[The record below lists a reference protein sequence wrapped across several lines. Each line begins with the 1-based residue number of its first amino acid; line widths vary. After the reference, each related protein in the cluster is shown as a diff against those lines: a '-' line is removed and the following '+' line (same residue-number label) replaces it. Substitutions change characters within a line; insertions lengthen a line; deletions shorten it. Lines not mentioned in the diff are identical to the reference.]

1 MKKSILIILLGFCTL
16 SITAQTVVEPFALQD
31 VRLLPSRFQRNMQR
45 DSAWIASIPVGRLL
59 HSFRNTAGVY
69 SAYEGGYDAGLR
81 LGGWESLDCD
91 LRGHITGHLLSA
103 MAYLQMREKADSLV
117 QGLAE
122 VQRQY
127 GTGYLSAFGEGLID
141 RNIQGKSVWAPFY
154 TLHKILQG
162 LIDQYQLCGNETALQ
177 VARGMGDWAY
187 NKLKPLSEE
196 TRLKMIRNEFGGF
209 NEAMYN
215 LYAITKD
222 EKYLWVARFFYHNDK
237 VDPLKAPSPS
247 GRAGGGGDLGTNHA
261 NTFIPKLLGECR
273 NYELFGDADS
283 RRAAE
288 NLFWTLVNDH
298 AFVTGEVSD
307 KEHLFKPEAQSKH
320 LTGYDGENCCTYNL
334 LKLADRLFTYQP
346 DSRIADYYERALYNH
361 ILGQQDT
368 LSSMVCYFTPL
379 MTGGYRL
386 YSTRDSSFWCC
397 VGSGFESHAKYQSS
411 IYFRGVEQLGSKGV
425 SRKVLYVN
433 LFIPSELNWNGI
445 IVRQETAF
453 PESNKT
459 TIKISGNLKHETLN
473 LKLRYPY
480 WATYMKVNGKKV
492 KAGKDGYADI
502 KCSISRSTKG
512 RLLPAG
518 RKNVQC
524 SMEIEF
530 GMTLREEATKDDPS
544 RVALLYGPVVLGGR
558 LAEVAH
564 PFSDPTKHNDYY
576 TFDYGKHAEV
586 QLGNVKHLGGL
597 KWSMA
602 LSSAA
607 WLVQEPLTIR
617 SALPLGSSKNHE
629 PLTTNHEPLTIMPF
643 YDLQRCRYVVYWK
656 K

>member
-1 MKKSILIILLGFCTL
+1 MKKHFCFLVSLYYL
-16 SITAQTVVEPFALQD
+16 SIAVGQTITCEPFELKD

-45 DSAWIASIPVGRLL
+45 DSAWIASIPVNRLL
-59 HSFRNTAGVY
+59 HSFRNTAGVF
-69 SAYEGGYDAGLR
+69 SALEGGYDSGLK
-81 LGGWESLDCD
+81 LGGWESPDCD

-103 MAYLQMREKADSLV
+103 MAYLQMKEKADSLV

-127 GTGYLSAFGEGLID
+127 GTGYLSAYGEGLID

-162 LIDQYQLCGNETALQ
+162 LIDQYTMCGNETALE
-177 VARGMGDWAY
+177 VAKGMGDWAY

-215 LYAITKD
+215 LYSLTRD
-222 EKYLWVARFFYHNDK
+222 EKYLWVARFFQ
-237 VDPLKAPSPS
+237 APHLSPQ
-247 GRAGGGGDLGTNHA
+247 GGKIDLGTGHA
-261 NTFIPKLLGECR
+261 NTLIPKFLGECR
-273 NYELFGDADS
+273 NYELGNPQPNNDIPLPQGGGREGAS
-283 RRAAE
+283 A
-288 NLFWTLVNDH
+288 LFWTLVNDH

-346 DSRIADYYERALYNH
+346 DSKIADYYERALYNH

-397 VGSGFESHAKYQSS
+397 VGSGFENHAKYQSS
-411 IYFRGVEQLGSKGV
+411 IYFKSSPLGGTGGGL
-425 SRKVLYVN
+425 LYVN
-433 LFIPSELNWNGI
+433 LFIPSEVNWDGT
-445 IVRQETAF
+445 IVRQETTF

-459 TIKISGNLKHETLN
+459 TITVRGDLKHETLN

-480 WATYMKVNGKKV
+480 WATYMKVNGKKM
-492 KAGKDGYADI
+492 KPGKDGYVEVKSEKLKVKSGEVVAE
-502 KCSISRSTKG
+502 
-512 RLLPAG
+512 
-518 RKNVQC
+518 V
-524 SMEIEF
+524 EF
-530 GMTLREEATKDDPS
+530 GMSLHEEATKDDPS
-544 RVALLYGPVVLGGR
+544 RIALMYGPIVLGGR
-558 LAEVAH
+558 LADVAH

-576 TFDYGKHAEV
+576 TFDYGKHADV
-586 QLGNVKHLGGL
+586 QLGEVKHLGGL
-597 KWSMA
+597 NFESNGIQIA
-602 LSSAA
+602 
-607 WLVQEPLTIR
+607 
-617 SALPLGSSKNHE
+617 
-629 PLTTNHEPLTIMPF
+629 PF
-643 YDLQRCRYVVYWK
+643 YNMQHCRYVVYWK

>member
-1 MKKSILIILLGFCTL
+1 MKKILCFFVSLC
-16 SITAQTVVEPFALQD
+16 SITFAIGQVQVQPFALTD
-31 VRLLPSRFQRNMQR
+31 VKLLPSRFQRNMQR
-45 DSAWIASIPVGRLL
+45 DSAWIASIPVNRLL
-59 HSFRNTAGVY
+59 HSFRNTAGVF
-69 SAYEGGYDAGLR
+69 SGKEGGYDDVLR

-103 MAYLQMREKADSLV
+103 MANLQMKQKADSLV

-122 VQRQY
+122 VQKQY

-141 RNIQGKSVWAPFY
+141 RNLAGKGGVWAPWY

-162 LIDQYQLCGNETALQ
+162 LIDQYTMCGNEKALE
-177 VARGMGDWAY
+177 VAKGMGDWAY
-187 NKLKPLSEE
+187 NKTKNLTDEQRQKA
-196 TRLKMIRNEFGGF
+196 IRNEFGGF

-215 LYAITKD
+215 LYAITKN
-222 EKYLWVARFFYHNDK
+222 ENYLWVARFFYHNDK
-237 VDPLKAPSPS
+237 IDPLKA
-247 GRAGGGGDLGTNHA
+247 GNKDLGTNHA

-273 NYELFGDADS
+273 NYELFGDESS
-283 RRAAE
+283 RQAATILY
-288 NLFWTLVNDH
+288 NTLVNDH

-307 KEHLFKPEAQSKH
+307 KEHLFKPETQSKH

-346 DSRIADYYERALYNH
+346 DSKIADYYERALYNH

-368 LSSMVCYFTPL
+368 LTSMVCYFTPL

-411 IYFRGVEQLGSKGV
+411 IYFHNDKE
-425 SRKVLYVN
+425 LYVN
-433 LFIPSELNWNGI
+433 LFIPSELNWNGT

-459 TIKISGNLKHETLN
+459 SITASSKINMKV
-473 LKLRYPY
+473 RYPY

-492 KAGKDGYADI
+492 KADQDGYVEVKSEKLKVKSGKLVA
-502 KCSISRSTKG
+502 
-512 RLLPAG
+512 
-518 RKNVQC
+518 
-524 SMEIEF
+524 EIEF
-530 GMTLREEATKDDPS
+530 GMSLHEEATKDDAS
-544 RVALLYGPVVLGGR
+544 RVALLYGPLVLGGR

-576 TFDYGKHAEV
+576 TFNYGKHADV
-586 QLGNVKHLGGL
+586 KLGEVKHIGGL
-597 KWSMA
+597 KWSMEPTMNHA
-602 LSSAA
+602 
-607 WLVQEPLTIR
+607 PLTIQ
-617 SALPLGSSKNHE
+617 
-629 PLTTNHEPLTIMPF
+629 PF
-643 YDLQRCRYVVYWK
+643 YDLQHCRYVVYWK

>member
-1 MKKSILIILLGFCTL
+1 MKFVVEMKKLLCIFVSLCSLT
-16 SITAQTVVEPFALQD
+16 ICAQTVVQPFALTD
-31 VRLLPSRFQRNMQR
+31 VKLLPSRFQRNMQR
-45 DSAWIASIPVGRLL
+45 DSAWIVSIPVNRLL

-69 SAYEGGYDAGLR
+69 SALEGGYDAGLR

-103 MAYLQMREKADSLV
+103 MAYLQMKQKADSLV
-117 QGLAE
+117 QALAE

-222 EKYLWVARFFYHNDK
+222 ERYLWVARFFYHNDK
-237 VDPLKAPSPS
+237 IDPLKA
-247 GRAGGGGDLGTNHA
+247 GNNDLGTNHA

-273 NYELFGDADS
+273 NYELFGNEDS
-283 RRAAE
+283 RRAAALLY
-288 NLFWTLVNDH
+288 NTLVNDH

-307 KEHLFKPEAQSKH
+307 KEHLFKPETQSKH

-346 DSRIADYYERALYNH
+346 DSKIADYYECALYNH

-368 LSSMVCYFTPL
+368 LTSMVCYFTPL

-386 YSTRDSSFWCC
+386 YSTRDSSWWCC

-411 IYFRGVEQLGSKGV
+411 IYFHNDKE
-425 SRKVLYVN
+425 LYVN
-433 LFIPSELNWNGI
+433 LFIPSELSWGGV
-445 IVRQETAF
+445 IVRQETSF
-453 PESNKT
+453 PKSNKT
-459 TIKISGNLKHETLN
+459 IITASSKIALKV
-473 LKLRYPY
+473 RYPY
-480 WATYMKVNGKKV
+480 WATYMKINGKKV
-492 KAGKDGYADI
+492 KAGKDGYVAI
-502 KCSISRSTKG
+502 KATK
-512 RLLPAG
+512 RA
-518 RKNVQC
+518 
-524 SMEIEF
+524 EIEF

-576 TFDYGKHAEV
+576 TFDYGKHDDV
-586 QLGNVKHLGGL
+586 KLGEVKHLSGL
-597 KWSMA
+597 KFSIINSQ
-602 LSSAA
+602 LSIP
-607 WLVQEPLTIR
+607 VE
-617 SALPLGSSKNHE
+617 
-629 PLTTNHEPLTIMPF
+629 PF
-643 YDLQRCRYVVYWK
+643 YDLQHCRYVVYWK
-656 K
+656 KQ

>member
-1 MKKSILIILLGFCTL
+1 MEKQMIRILLTL
-16 SITAQTVVEPFALQD
+16 SFITLCAPLVASEQSVQPFALTD
-31 VRLLPSRFQRNMQR
+31 VKLLPSRFQRNMQR
-45 DSAWIASIPVGRLL
+45 DSAWIASIPVNRLL

-69 SAYEGGYDAGLR
+69 SALEGGYDAGLK

-103 MAYLQMREKADSLV
+103 MAYLQMRQKADSLV

-122 VQRQY
+122 VQQQY

-141 RNIQGKSVWAPFY
+141 RNLAGKGGVWAPWY
-154 TLHKILQG
+154 TLHKILQS
-162 LIDQYQLCGNETALQ
+162 LIDQYTMCGNEKALE
-177 VARGMGDWAY
+177 VAKGMGDWAY
-187 NKLKPLSEE
+187 HKTKKLTDEQRQKA
-196 TRLKMIRNEFGGF
+196 IRNEFGGF

-215 LYAITKD
+215 LYSITHD
-222 EKYLWVARFFYHNDK
+222 EKHLKVARFFYHNDK
-237 VDPLKAPSPS
+237 IDPLKQ
-247 GRAGGGGDLGTNHA
+247 GNNDLGTYHA
-261 NTFIPKLLGECR
+261 NTFIPKLLGECK
-273 NYELFGDADS
+273 NYELFGAEDS

-307 KEHLFKPEAQSKH
+307 KEHLFKPETQSKH

-346 DSRIADYYERALYNH
+346 DSKIADYYERALYNH

-411 IYFRGVEQLGSKGV
+411 IYFKETLPMKKGSGY
-425 SRKVLYVN
+425 RRTLYIN
-433 LFIPSELNWNGI
+433 LFIPSEVNWDGT
-445 IVRQETAF
+445 IVRQETSF

-459 TIKISGNLKHETLN
+459 TISVIVPDGSRSTIS

-480 WATYMKVNGKKV
+480 WATYVKVNGKKM
-492 KAGKDGYADI
+492 KPGKDGYVKI
-502 KCSISRSTKG
+502 NSGNSRNSWSLK
-512 RLLPAG
+512 
-518 RKNVQC
+518 V
-524 SMEIEF
+524 EF
-530 GMTLREEATKDDPS
+530 GMGLHEEPTKDDPS
-544 RVALLYGPVVLGGR
+544 RVALLYGPIVLGGR

-564 PFSDPTKHNDYY
+564 PFSNPKKHNDYY
-576 TFDYGKHAEV
+576 TFDYGKHADV
-586 QLGNVKHLGGL
+586 KLGEVKHLGGL
-597 KWSMA
+597 KFSIVCSA
-602 LSSAA
+602 QRDACSEGLKNSQLSIPI
-607 WLVQEPLTIR
+607 Q
-617 SALPLGSSKNHE
+617 
-629 PLTTNHEPLTIMPF
+629 PF
-643 YDLQRCRYVVYWK
+643 YDLQHCRYVVYWK